1 MFHDVTLA
9 LKFNLNCVQKFNSSR
24 PLALY
29 QEDADDSIASP
40 TAKDAARQKWNFAS
54 TRAANLVDRSD
65 WKSIAT
71 KC

>member
-1 MFHDVTLA
+1 MSHDVTLA

-40 TAKDAARQKWNFAS
+40 TAKDAARQKNGIVQVQELQTWWIEVIG
-54 TRAANLVDRSD
+54 NL
-65 WKSIAT
+65 
-71 KC
+71 